1 MREWLFNRR
10 TELTLSQVQVAD
22 KCGYTVQYY
31 SMLETGSRGS
41 NLSIF
46 TLTILATALQVDL
59 KWAFDEEVKYINNET
74 ERIKNNGSKN
84 IL

>member
-10 TELTLSQVQVAD
+10 TELTLSQAQVAD

-31 SMLETGSRGS
+31 SMLELGSRGS

-46 TLTILATALQVDL
+46 TLSILAEALQVDL
-59 KWAFDEEVKYINNET
+59 TWAFNEELKYIKKEQ
-74 ERIKNNGSKN
+74 KG
-84 IL
+84 